1 MSELINIEN
10 YESYYLDFL
19 EGNLNENDTALLLA
33 FLEENPSL
41 KVEDSEFSVFSPD
54 DSIQFD
60 GFSKSLLKFQAFDQL
75 IEAENIEFFLIASIE
90 KQLSDAKT
98 KELQQFLV
106 KNPAFLID
114 LQQYEKAHLIADKTI
129 LYPDKQK
136 LKRGIIIPMYARFLA
151 AAAGIALF
159 FSILNLNQIDSP
171 KGIAQVKGK
180 NTVKAKVK
188 TEVEKE
194 MPNEMIAANSADIN
208 QNLTFNKVESG
219 KEKMIE
225 QNQFENI
232 EPLGFK
238 STQKLNNQPL
248 LNDIAVAYIKPFSA
262 ENRSD
267 DFSES
272 TFAALEMKNPIQP
285 ITNRIGEAIN
295 QQVDFKT
302 TKAAHKK
309 PGGFLFRIG
318 KFEISRKV
326 YDNSSVASK

>member
-19 EGNLNENDTALLLA
+19 EGNLDEYDTAILLA

-60 GFSKSLLKFQAFDQL
+60 GFSKSVLKFQGFDQ
-75 IEAENIEFFLIASIE
+75 IIDGENIEFFLIASIE
-90 KQLSDAKT
+90 KQLSEAKM
-98 KELQQFLV
+98 KELQLFLV
-106 KNPAFLID
+106 NNPALLID
-114 LQQYEKAHLIADKTI
+114 LQQYEKTHLIADKSI
-129 LYPDKQK
+129 IYPDKQK
-136 LKRGIIIPMYARFLA
+136 LKRGIVVPMYARFLA

-159 FSILNLNQIDSP
+159 FSILNLTQIDSF
-171 KGIAQVKGK
+171 KGIAQGKGK
-180 NTVKAKVK
+180 NTLKVK
-188 TEVEKE
+188 VETEVEKVIHT
-194 MPNEMIAANSADIN
+194 EMIVVNSADVAKKIA
-208 QNLTFNKVESG
+208 FNKLENG
-219 KEKMIE
+219 KEKLIE
-225 QNQFENI
+225 QSQFENI

-238 STQKLNNQPL
+238 PPQKLNNKPL
-248 LNDIAVAYIKPFSA
+248 MNDIAIAYIKPFSA
-262 ENRSD
+262 ENRLD

-272 TFAALEMKNPIQP
+272 SFAALEMKNPIQP

-295 QQVDFKT
+295 QQVEFKT
-302 TKAAHKK
+302 TKAAKKK

-326 YDNSSVASK
+326 YDNSSVAVK

>member
-33 FLEENPSL
+33 FLEENPLL

-75 IEAENIEFFLIASIE
+75 IDADNIEFFLIASIE

-106 KNPAFLID
+106 KNPAFLIE
-114 LQQYEKAHLIADKTI
+114 LQQYEKAHLIADKSI
-129 LYPDKQK
+129 IYPDKQK
-136 LKRGIIIPMYARFLA
+136 LKRGIFIPMYARFLT

-159 FSILNLNQIDSP
+159 FGILNLNQIDTP
-171 KGIAQVKGK
+171 KVIAQGK
-180 NTVKAKVK
+180 NTIKAKVK

-194 MPNEMIAANSADIN
+194 MPNEMIAANSADVI
-208 QNLTFNKVESG
+208 QNLTFRRVEHG
-219 KEKMIE
+219 KEKLIE
-225 QNQFENI
+225 QSQFENI

-238 STQKLNNQPL
+238 SPQKLNNQPL

-272 TFAALEMKNPIQP
+272 SFAALEMKNPIQP
-285 ITNRIGEAIN
+285 ITSRIGEAIN

-326 YDNSSVASK
+326 YDNSSVAAK